1 MTINKKL
8 LRRFLH
14 DYPFQPA
21 TAVWRATE
29 IDHVIAYPFPEGFGL
44 DLGCGDAQLTQII
57 LESVGTRSMVGID
70 IDPQE
75 AALAEKSGIYER
87 IHITPADQIPE
98 KDSCFDWVFSNSV
111 LEHIPNLDDVIAE
124 VSRLLRP
131 GGQFLLTVP
140 GDKFHQCLGGP
151 VLPWVSLEE
160 YRREVDER
168 FACLRYWSV
177 KDWENHL
184 LPHGLQIERATEYQT
199 ASEVRRWETIAR
211 YTSGII
217 YGLMKRSK
225 QPIEIQRSLGV
236 RKASA
241 KMPWFLARI
250 LANLLSFNLDKPDSR
265 KVELMGGLMIL
276 ARKI

>member
-44 DLGCGDAQLTQII
+44 DLGCGDGQLTQII

-131 GGQFLLTVP
+131 GGPFLLTVP
-140 GDKFHQCLGGP
+140 GDKFYQCLGGAKVTANGCAVNQSL
-151 VLPWVSLEE
+151 VLKNVH
-160 YRREVDER
+160 
-168 FACLRYWSV
+168 FAFNKAVLTNDSKTV
-177 KDWENHL
+177 LDTVAK
-184 LPHGLQIERATEYQT
+184 
-199 ASEVRRWETIAR
+199 TIIDSPGF
-211 YTSGII
+211 T
-217 YGLMKRSK
+217 
-225 QPIEIQRSLGV
+225 IEIGGYTDSIGSDAANQKLSEARANAVRSYLIGKGV
-236 RKASA
+236 TAGALTAKGYGEANPVASNDDETGRA
-241 KMPWFLARI
+241 DNR
-250 LANLLSFNLDKPDSR
+250 R
-265 KVELMGGLMIL
+265 VEMRVIN
-276 ARKI
+276 